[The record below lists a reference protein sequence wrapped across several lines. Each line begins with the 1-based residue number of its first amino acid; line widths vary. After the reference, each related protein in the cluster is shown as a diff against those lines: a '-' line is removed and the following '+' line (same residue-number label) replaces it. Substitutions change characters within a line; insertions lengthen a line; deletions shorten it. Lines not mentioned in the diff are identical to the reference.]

1 MEITKETIFKN
12 LIEAL
17 EYKDYYA
24 NDENKETLN
33 KVIENHFDELSQW
46 TFQDYLQFTF
56 DVLSEGFINTLR
68 QYDLI
73 TSNNLGL
80 PSRVIIPLI
89 ELQNNENI
97 DEAIEDWLSDKFGYF
112 IDDYCSELDETSQTM
127 IISEIDWIIS

>member
-17 EYKDYYA
+17 EYNDYYV
-24 NDENKETLN
+24 NDKDKETLN
-33 KVIENHFDELSQW
+33 KIIENHFDELSQW

-80 PSRVIIPLI
+80 P
-89 ELQNNENI
+89 
-97 DEAIEDWLSDKFGYF
+97 Y
-112 IDDYCSELDETSQTM
+112 
-127 IISEIDWIIS
+127 